1 VWLLAPAADG
11 RIWYWFSGR
20 DDSPWYPSMRLFNQ
34 PSPGRWREVFD
45 RVGEELAVFA
55 NDR

>member
-20 DDSPWYPSMRLFNQ
+20 DDSPWYPSMRLFTQ
-34 PSPGRWREVFD
+34 HKPGSWREVFD
-45 RVGEELAVFA
+45 RVAEELAAFA
-55 NDR
+55 